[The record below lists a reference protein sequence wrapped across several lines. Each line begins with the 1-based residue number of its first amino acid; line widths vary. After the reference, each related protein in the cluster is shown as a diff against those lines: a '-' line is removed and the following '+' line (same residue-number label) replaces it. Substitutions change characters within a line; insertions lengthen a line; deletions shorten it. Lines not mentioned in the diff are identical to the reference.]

1 MPKPIVVQSGRP
13 FDRLINFTDAVVAVA
28 ITVLVLPIVELRAR
42 GAEQTVW
49 SIMNDNLGQ
58 IMTFIWT
65 FIVVALMWQV
75 HNRIFSRLAGFDT
88 TIFWLNILW
97 LLAVV
102 FLPWSSVMYGNGID
116 GTEAGASPDLW
127 SGGEGLGGAG
137 LLYWMNLAVVSLV
150 SSAIAW
156 HARRNPILIDESAP
170 RIFLDTLLTRS
181 RGVIFGVY
189 FLVTGVATLII
200 PQIAV
205 WFPLGLFI
213 IGPIIARQEARRG

>member
-1 MPKPIVVQSGRP
+1 MPKSDNVHTGRS

-28 ITVLVLPIVELRAR
+28 ITVLVLPIVDLRAK

-75 HNRIFSRLAGFDT
+75 HNRVFSRLAGFDQ
-88 TIFWLNILW
+88 TIFWLNIVW

-102 FLPWSSVMYGNGID
+102 FLPWSSVMYGTGID
-116 GTEAGASPDLW
+116 GTEAGASSSMW

-137 LLYWMNLAVVSLV
+137 LLYWTNLAVISLV
-150 SSAIAW
+150 TSGITL
-156 HARRNPILIDESAP
+156 HARRHPELIDQTSP
-170 RIFLDTLLTRS
+170 RIFRDTTLTRS

-189 FLVTGVATLII
+189 FLITGLATLVI

-205 WFPLGLFI
+205 WFPLGLFVL
-213 IGPIIARQEARRG
+213 GPIIARQEVGRE

>member
-1 MPKPIVVQSGRP
+1 MPKPVFVHSGRA

-28 ITVLVLPIVELRAR
+28 VTVLVLPIVDLRAQGR
-42 GAEQTVW
+42 EQTVW
-49 SIMNDNLGQ
+49 AIINDNLGQ
-58 IMTFIWT
+58 IMTFVWT

-75 HNRIFSRLAGFDT
+75 HNRIFSRLTGFDQ

-116 GTEAGASPDLW
+116 GTSGGTSPDLW

-137 LLYWMNLAVVSLV
+137 LLYWTNLAVVSLV
-150 SSAIAW
+150 SSAITL
-156 HARRNPILIDESAP
+156 HARRNPTLIDTSSP
-170 RIFLDTLLTRS
+170 RFFQDSGLARS
-181 RGVIFGVY
+181 RGVIFGTY
-189 FLVTGVATLII
+189 FLFTGVATVLI

-213 IGPIIARQEARRG
+213 LGPILARQEVRHG